1 MFKIVRKLST
11 KSLFKASAMELLD
24 AGIPSSVVLRLSEAE
39 KEIQIAR
46 KEIQAQ
52 NAIHIAQKKTQE
64 GETEIQRKVAEKEAQ
79 RADFAEA
86 NFRRAQLD
94 LLFAEGKLI
103 SRRILGY
110 IFLIR
115 TIC

>member
-39 KEIQIAR
+39 KEIQIA
-46 KEIQAQ
+46 QAQ

>member
-1 MFKIVRKLST
+1 
-11 KSLFKASAMELLD
+11 MELLD

-39 KEIQIAR
+39 KEIQIA
-46 KEIQAQ
+46 QAQ

-64 GETEIQRKVAEKEAQ
+64 GETEIQRKVAEKEAQRAEKEAQ

>member
-39 KEIQIAR
+39 